1 MAAPPARATTSAA
14 PAAAS
19 PAEIRL
25 SPGTLALARA
35 VAPRCP
41 GTTALPVAARALPD
55 AAPVPASAGAG
66 RAGEWSSAESGDPA
80 R

>member
-1 MAAPPARATTSAA
+1 MAAPPARATASAA

-25 SPGTLALARA
+25 RPGTLALARV

-41 GTTALPVAARALPD
+41 GTTALPVALPD
-55 AAPVPASAGAG
+55 PAPGPGAG
-66 RAGEWSSAESGDPA
+66 RAEERSSAELDEPA

>member
-41 GTTALPVAARALPD
+41 GTTALPVAAGALPD
-55 AAPVPASAGAG
+55 AAPVPG

>member
-41 GTTALPVAARALPD
+41 GTTALPVAAGALPD
-55 AAPVPASAGAG
+55 AVPG